1 MVLYEGIAPCRC
13 GGIGRRTGLKIP
25 RRKSYGFDPRHRYH
39 VRRSKHRSVSALRR
53 KLHYVSS
60 FFLSKSNP
68 LRWAL
73 IWFFL
78 FSKSTDFGIG
88 SRSTQPRSGDGGVSR
103 LVPVGDLS
111 PRITNIPHDAN
122 VTGDAAFYSTST
134 TPSSLTVTVMP
145 VLTYSRNS
153 SPSWSTTG
161 IFASVQTS
169 ASIAPDAARESI
181 GMLKSMHAG

>member
-1 MVLYEGIAPCRC
+1 MFNAPVWWN
-13 GGIGRRTGLKIP
+13 GRHKGLKIP
-25 RRKSYGFDPRHRYH
+25 RWQQRTGSSPVTGTTSEGANTVPFPPCGENCTML
-39 VRRSKHRSVSALRR
+39 AP
-53 KLHYVSS
+53 SS
-60 FFLSKSNP
+60 FSKSNP
-68 LRWAL
+68 RRWAS
-73 IWFFL
+73 IWLFYL

-88 SRSTQPRSGDGGVSR
+88 SRSTRPRSGDGGVSR
-103 LVPVGDLS
+103 LVPVGDSS